1 MRRERGPY
9 VNILKGHLFVAV
21 IWRLLIKNGFSLI
34 SAPAYHVQENRQGF
48 IEVMGRGTYHQ
59 IDCPCT
65 YDNMIPF
72 LYPIRL
78 LGEVKY
84 YSSPIS
90 KSEIR
95 SFIGVVKDIQENY
108 FPAHFEAVQ
117 NSRDD
122 CECFFQNWKQKPRCD
137 CFKDWRLEPRYSDF
151 GAFFSASGFNKE
163 AEMLAYAHGIST
175 ISYKNNPIMRPI
187 IVILHEL
194 ERNYFRASLCAA
206 QNNLKD
212 FVKMFGDLL
221 DGDESN
227 IHDFIGRFEVPEGV
241 ENKID
246 NLRESLVALKA
257 NFIGTAAGGILLHFV
272 GESRFPEHLFEKTDS
287 QTCRVYVE
295 DNAELGKAFYLVIN
309 EDDERC
315 KFYFTPP
322 STLEF
327 AANMNARDL
336 LDAKAEMLLSI
347 QIPMRIN
354 NLARNLTLKL
364 DTEWIDQLREMT
376 NNEG

>member
-1 MRRERGPY
+1 MRRERSSY
-9 VNILKGHLFVAV
+9 VNLLKGHLFETV
-21 IWRLLIKNGFSLI
+21 ILRLLKKNGFNLI
-34 SAPAYHVQENRQGF
+34 SASAYLVRENRQGF
-48 IEVMGRGTYHQ
+48 IEVIGRGTYHQ

-84 YSSPIS
+84 YSAPIS

-108 FPAHFEAVQ
+108 FPAHFEEVQ
-117 NSRDD
+117 NSRDVYGY
-122 CECFFQNWKQKPRCD
+122 CFSN
-137 CFKDWRLEPRYSDF
+137 WRLEPRYSDF
-151 GAFFSASGFNKE
+151 GVFFSASGFNKE

-175 ISYKNNPIMRPI
+175 ISYNNNPIMWPI
-187 IVILHEL
+187 IAILNEL

-206 QNNLKD
+206 ENNLKD
-212 FVKMFGDLL
+212 FVKIFGELL

-227 IHDFIGRFEVPEGV
+227 IQGFIRRFEVPEGV
-241 ENKID
+241 QNRIGD
-246 NLRESLVALKA
+246 LRESMFALRA
-257 NFIGTAAGGILLHFV
+257 NFIGTTTGGMLLHFV
-272 GESRFPEHLFEKTDS
+272 GESKFPEHLFERTDS
-287 QTCRVYVE
+287 QKCRVYVE
-295 DNAELGKAFYLVIN
+295 DSARFGKGFYLVIN
-309 EDDERC
+309 EDNERR

-322 STLEF
+322 RTLEF
-327 AANMNARDL
+327 AANMTARDL
-336 LDAKAEMLLSI
+336 LDAKAEILLSI

>member
-9 VNILKGHLFVAV
+9 VNILKGHLFEAV
-21 IWRLLIKNGFSLI
+21 ILRLLKKNGFSLI
-34 SAPAYHVQENRQGF
+34 SDSSYHVRENRQGF

-59 IDCPCT
+59 IDCPCK

-78 LGEVKY
+78 LGEVKH
-84 YSSPIS
+84 YSAPIS

-108 FPAHFEAVQ
+108 FPAHFEEVQ
-117 NSRDD
+117 NSRGDY
-122 CECFFQNWKQKPRCD
+122 ECSFR
-137 CFKDWRLEPRYSDF
+137 DWRLEPRYSDF

-175 ISYKNNPIMRPI
+175 ISYNNNPIMRPI
-187 IVILHEL
+187 IAILNEL
-194 ERNYFRASLCAA
+194 ERNYFRASFCVS
-206 QNNLKD
+206 QNNLND
-212 FVKMFGDLL
+212 FAKMFGELL

-227 IHDFIGRFEVPEGV
+227 IQGFIRRFEVSEGV
-241 ENKID
+241 KNKIGD
-246 NLRESLVALKA
+246 LRESLVALKA

-272 GESRFPEHLFEKTDS
+272 GESRFPEHLFARTDS

-295 DNAELGKAFYLVIN
+295 NNAESGKGFYLVIN
-309 EDDERC
+309 EDNERG

-322 STLEF
+322 RTLEF
-327 AANMNARDL
+327 AANMTARDL
-336 LDAKAEMLLSI
+336 LDAKAEILLSI

-364 DTEWIDQLREMT
+364 DTEWIDQLREIT
-376 NNEG
+376 KSEG